1 MSKLTK
7 DAKVSKIEDS
17 RLSGYTN
24 RSRSGSEQVFY
35 TGSDAR
41 DFDRYRAEG
50 GNKGHGVKMHDKP
63 DTIRLRPPE
72 KHYYAEL
79 IDGEWWWLNGCA
91 ECNGRPR
98 DSWGSYIE
106 CEKHGVC
113 RTCRC
118 THQELSEPPW
128 GGKDGW
134 QCVPCNNAQKDAI
147 KRERL
152 SAVAAKEYRDFDY
165 WCNESVVCPHCESTH
180 EPETSDGDPDDDAA
194 ECDVCGG
201 IYSITANYTTTY
213 TTKVVGERVT
223 A

>member
-72 KHYYAEL
+72 KHCYAEL

-106 CEKHGVC
+106 CEKHGVLQNLQVYPPGTE
-113 RTCRC
+113 RTPVGRK
-118 THQELSEPPW
+118 
-128 GGKDGW
+128 G
-134 QCVPCNNAQKDAI
+134 
-147 KRERL
+147 RL
-152 SAVAAKEYRDFDY
+152 AMR
-165 WCNESVVCPHCESTH
+165 PLQ
-180 EPETSDGDPDDDAA
+180 
-194 ECDVCGG
+194 
-201 IYSITANYTTTY
+201 
-213 TTKVVGERVT
+213 
-223 A
+223 